1 MSSLSGFIKL
11 HRKLVAWGWYQ
22 DYVVKDVFLHLL
34 LTANFKK
41 TQWQGRELDEGQ
53 VVIGLKK
60 LSEELGFGVQRIRT
74 ALNKLKST
82 NEITL
87 EPTSKFTIVTIVNW
101 REYQSFEEPANT
113 PINTIINNQLT
124 NNQQTTNNQLTNNQ
138 QQRKN
143 GKNGKNDKNIK
154 NGKNVGDAH
163 VRATYGEFQNVL
175 LSDSELSELRTRYP
189 DYYEAKIERLSRY
202 LASTGKT
209 YRDHYATLLCWLQE
223 DAANEAPKEKSS
235 YDVNE
240 LEKIDTLD
248 WID

>member
-1 MSSLSGFIKL
+1 MNSLSGFVKL
-11 HRKLVAWGWYQ
+11 HRKLIAWGWYQ

-41 TQWQGRELDEGQ
+41 TKWRGRELDEGQ
-53 VVIGLKK
+53 VVIGYQK
-60 LSEELGFGVQRIRT
+60 LSDELGFGVQRIRT

-87 EPTSKFTIVTIVNW
+87 ESTSRYTVVTIVNW
-101 REYQSFEEPANT
+101 REYQSADE
-113 PINTIINNQLT
+113 PINMQTNTNSNKQLT
-124 NNQQTTNNQLTNNQ
+124 NNQQTTNKQLTNNQ

-143 GKNGKNDKNIK
+143 GKNVKNDKNGK
-154 NGKNVGDAH
+154 NGRGTRTAH
-163 VRATYGEFQNVL
+163 GEFQNVF
-175 LSDSELSELRTRYP
+175 LSDSELSELKTRYP

-202 LASTGKT
+202 LASTGKK
-209 YRDHYATLLCWLQE
+209 YHDHYATLIDWLQE
-223 DAANEAPKEKSS
+223 DAAQEQPKSKSS

-248 WID
+248 WIE

>member
-1 MSSLSGFIKL
+1 MNSLSGFIKL

-53 VVIGLKK
+53 VVTGTQK
-60 LSEELGFGVQRIRT
+60 LAEDLGFTRQQVRT

-82 NEITL
+82 NEITI
-87 EPTSKFTIVTIVNW
+87 ESTNRYSIITVVNW
-101 REYQSFEEPANT
+101 RDYQSEAKTVTNYSTKSATFKQPT
-113 PINTIINNQLT
+113 DNQQIT
-124 NNQQTTNNQLTNNQ
+124 NNQP
-138 QQRKN
+138 QRKN
-143 GKNGKNDKNIK
+143 VKNVKNDNNGKNA
-154 NGKNVGDAH
+154 GDAH
-163 VRATYGEFQNVL
+163 ARATYGEFQNVL

-189 DYYEAKIERLSRY
+189 RFYEAKIERLSRY
-202 LASTGKT
+202 LASTGKA